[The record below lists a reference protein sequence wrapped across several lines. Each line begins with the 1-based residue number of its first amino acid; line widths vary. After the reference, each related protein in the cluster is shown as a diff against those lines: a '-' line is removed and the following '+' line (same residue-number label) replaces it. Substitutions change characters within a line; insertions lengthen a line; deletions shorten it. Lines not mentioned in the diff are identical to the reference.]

1 MLAAKKVRCTY
12 QKKSSI
18 YSIPLGNLVGMIVRF
33 TKMHSLGNDFVMLDL
48 ITQRV
53 RLHAAHI
60 KRIADRNLG
69 IGCDQIITIEPP
81 INSNS
86 DFYYRNYNSNGHEAE
101 QCGNGAR
108 CAARFVLDSGLASK
122 NKLYADCL
130 AGKMSLLVKNKNYI
144 SVNMGAPRLVNLYK
158 NIEVDGKNIEVHA
171 ISVGNPHIITF
182 VKDIRPVHVNK
193 VGRII
198 SESNLFSSG
207 ANVSFVQVVDNDSI
221 KLRVFERGVGETL
234 SCGSAASASSFI
246 ANKLKLVAAKVQ
258 VNFRHGKLDLTIRE
272 DNKEIFLA
280 GPTNS
285 VYSGY
290 FRL

>member
-1 MLAAKKVRCTY
+1 
-12 QKKSSI
+12 
-18 YSIPLGNLVGMIVRF
+18 
-33 TKMHSLGNDFVMLDL
+33 MHSLGNDFVMLDL

-53 RLHAAHI
+53 KLHAAHI
-60 KRIADRNLG
+60 KRLADRNLG

-81 INSNS
+81 INNDS
-86 DFYYRNYNSNGHEAE
+86 DFYYRNYNANGHEAE

-130 AGKMSLLVKNKNYI
+130 AGKISILVKNRSYV
-144 SVNMGAPRLVNLYK
+144 SVNMGAPRLVKLHK
-158 NIEVDGKNIEVHA
+158 HIEIDGDSMEIHA
-171 ISVGNPHIITF
+171 ISVGNPHVVTF
-182 VKDIRPVHVNK
+182 VKDIRSVNVNK
-193 VGRII
+193 IGRII
-198 SESNLFSSG
+198 SESSIFSSG
-207 ANVSFVQVVDNDSI
+207 ANVSFVQLIDNSSM
-221 KLRVFERGVGETL
+221 KLRVYERGVGETL
-234 SCGSAASASSFI
+234 ACGSAASASSFI
-246 ANKLKLVAAKVQ
+246 ANKLKYVSSKIQ
-258 VNFRHGKLDLTIRE
+258 VHFRYGKLDITIKD